1 MLRQLL
7 DWWRRPSFSIDDL
20 PLGQVD
26 PQVFTRALARDM
38 LADRRATRRAGLLKP
53 FVYGIVVLLPAVFL
67 GWPSGTFDRPGPT
80 EDVVGLV
87 ELDGEMADGK
97 KASADR
103 VIPALRKAF
112 ESSKV
117 RAVLVS
123 IDSPGG
129 SPLEAERIYSAIESW
144 RQSHP
149 KPVACVINNIGASA
163 AYMVALH
170 CDQIYAGK
178 YSLVG
183 SVGAVLSGWDFHRAL
198 ERVDVGQRV
207 YASGNLKGMLNPY
220 LAMSPEAEIKARDL
234 VSKMGQQ
241 FRHELE
247 TQRSAKLAKGVDFG
261 SGELWGGIEAL
272 QLGLIDEV
280 ATLDQVAK
288 QRWPDLKVHG
298 FGPAAPTGLP
308 MLGASVMEAL
318 RELSLLAPGA
328 AHGMSVR

>member
-1 MLRQLL
+1 
-7 DWWRRPSFSIDDL
+7 
-20 PLGQVD
+20 
-26 PQVFTRALARDM
+26 
-38 LADRRATRRAGLLKP
+38 
-53 FVYGIVVLLPAVFL
+53 LPALFL
-67 GWPSGTFDRPGPT
+67 GWPSGSFDRPGPT

-97 KASADR
+97 RASADR

-112 ESSKV
+112 ESAKV

-149 KPVACVINNIGASA
+149 KPIACVINNIGASA

-207 YASGNLKGMLNPY
+207 YTSGNLKGMLNPY
-220 LAMSPEAEIKARDL
+220 LPMSPEAEIKARDL

-241 FRHELE
+241 FLHELK
-247 TQRSAKLAKGVDFG
+247 TLRSAKLAKGVDFG
-261 SGELWGGIEAL
+261 SGELWGGIEAQ
-272 QLGLIDEV
+272 QLGLVDGV

-288 QRWPDLKVHG
+288 QHWPDLKIRA

-308 MLGASVMEAL
+308 LLGTSIVEFL
-318 RELSLLAPGA
+318 RELTLLAPGA
-328 AHGMSVR
+328 VQGVSVR